1 MTVFHSASEA
11 ETEAVAERLAQGL
24 RAGDLVLLYGDLGA
38 GKTAFVRGLARGLGA
53 DPDEVSSPTFT
64 LVQEYGARVPLRH
77 ADLYRVTTRL
87 DVQELGLEEAAAD
100 GAVVTVEWA
109 DRLAGDPPPG
119 AICVR
124 ISDEG
129 GDRRRIEV
137 TGESGHSTR

>member
-1 MTVFHSASEA
+1 VTVYHSSSEA
-11 ETEAVAERLAQGL
+11 ETEAVAERLAHTL
-24 RAGDLVLLYGDLGA
+24 RSGDVVLLYGDLGA
-38 GKTAFVRGLARGLGA
+38 GKTAFVRGLARGLGV

-64 LVQEYGARVPLRH
+64 LVQEYRARVPLHH
-77 ADLYRVTTRL
+77 ADLYRVSTRL

-100 GAVVTVEWA
+100 GGVVTIEWA

-119 AICVR
+119 ALRVR

-137 TGESGHSTR
+137 TRAPGHSTR